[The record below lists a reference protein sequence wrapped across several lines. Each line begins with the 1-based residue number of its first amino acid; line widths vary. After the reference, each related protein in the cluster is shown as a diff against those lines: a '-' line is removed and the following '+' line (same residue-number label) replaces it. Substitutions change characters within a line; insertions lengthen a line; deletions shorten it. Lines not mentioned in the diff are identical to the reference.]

1 MQAICFFDID
11 NTLVPFGQNDIRKE
25 EKDVL
30 DKLKENGHYVFI
42 NSGRSLAF
50 TPKYILD
57 YPFSG
62 YALGCGTY
70 LEIDHKLISYFE
82 FDSSLCKSITED
94 VQKYNL
100 SVVFE
105 GHHGHAFYTTTSHP
119 IVTKLYQS
127 CITQNT
133 PMFDITDA
141 NYKYSKF
148 CIFQTNAENEN
159 AFIQKYQNQL
169 DFIQRSENFFEVVP
183 KGYSKGEAV
192 IQIAKY
198 LNIPLENCWCFGDST
213 NDLSMLQVV
222 KHPVVMGNGDEEVKK
237 VAEFITHDCKDDG
250 IEFACKHYNLI

>member
-11 NTLVPFGQNDIRKE
+11 NTLVPFGQTDIRKE

-42 NSGRSLAF
+42 NSGRSLSF
-50 TPKYILD
+50 TPDYILK

-70 LEIDHKLISYFE
+70 LEINHQLISYFE
-82 FDSSLCKSITED
+82 FDSSFCKEIIED
-94 VQKYNL
+94 VKKYNL

-105 GHHGHAFYTTTSHP
+105 GHYGHVFYSQVGHP
-119 IVTKLYQS
+119 TVTKLYHTCVS
-127 CITQNT
+127 QNT
-133 PMFDITDA
+133 PVFDIDDP
-141 NYKYSKF
+141 NYKFSKF
-148 CIFQTNAENEN
+148 CIFQTEVNRENE
-159 AFIQKYQNQL
+159 FVQKYQDKL
-169 DFIQRSENFFEVVP
+169 DFIERSENFLEVVP

-192 IQIAKY
+192 IQIANK

-237 VAEFITHDCKDDG
+237 IAEFVTHDCTDDG
-250 IEFACKHYNLI
+250 IAYACKYYGLI